1 VLALTKKYDIK
12 WSDYGFAH
20 LLKQYAMRKMER
32 IVLEFHLE
40 DL

>member
-1 VLALTKKYDIK
+1 MISNGLTA
-12 WSDYGFAH
+12 GFAH

-32 IVLEFHLE
+32 IALEFHLE